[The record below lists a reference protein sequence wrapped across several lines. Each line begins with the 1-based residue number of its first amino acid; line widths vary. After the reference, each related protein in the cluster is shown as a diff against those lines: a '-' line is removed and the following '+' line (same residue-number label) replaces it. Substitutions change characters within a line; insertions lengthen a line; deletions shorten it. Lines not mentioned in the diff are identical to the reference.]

1 MRIQPRRQILDIW
14 RSVIKSSYRDGTW
27 VWGGREES
35 NSLSDTEQL
44 ICLLYPATEV
54 PALALE
60 LPDVMA
66 EDAAKALERFGE
78 PRTIPHRLVEVIED
92 YVERHTVG
100 DEPSF
105 GGGGYLS
112 TDDDSTAPTEE
123 QLAMGLVDSYSLSL
137 TLCLAALGF
146 LNVYKPQVVR
156 RPALVAR
163 IERLQA
169 ALSRRLTAAQIGLLR
184 SFVVNTVGLDDRADR
199 EVRAAMLDMV
209 NQGGLPEQVVVS
221 RLRERLQRVRTL
233 LLDDVRLGVST
244 DRKLEEESRL
254 FEIGWGWG
262 IVRNA
267 PEVELDLTRSAFDRQ
282 PAIGAE
288 AGIAA
293 ARPYLYSTVLALDG
307 INDLRSQRTRELN
320 LLDDEQRR
328 LAEALQI
335 RWDLTQRYWSG
346 IARFGRTWP
355 LEDIPWRTSDGEE
368 SDYFSLLVSAVLV
381 QDLEARQATDDD
393 LNRAVSVFESLAQ
406 RGRITRRVT
415 KDDPAVDMHVPGV
428 RMTLVGSDEIG
439 PQLYW
444 HARDFAPL
452 LLKRCLQAAALSAN
466 RVARDRLMRLA
477 ETTMDHLD
485 KRRIHDGDAL
495 GLWDDPGET
504 LFSDARLP
512 AEKLPSWA
520 MTERVIEALIAGSRT
535 FQQQPLRSPGM
546 RARAE
551 EALHEAEH
559 LLNRLLVNS
568 DSDDTSARSA
578 EIVVIERRLSRAR
591 EVITEQPG
599 TANALALAALLSL
612 DEMNVAHNDASRGA

>member
-60 LPDVMA
+60 SSDMMA
-66 EDAAKALERFGE
+66 EDAAQALELLGE
-78 PRTIPHRLVEVIED
+78 PRTIPYRLVEIIED
-92 YVERHTVG
+92 YVERHTVD
-100 DEPSF
+100 DEPGF

-112 TDDDSTAPTEE
+112 TGDDDKTPTTE
-123 QLAMGLVDSYSLSL
+123 QLAMGLVDAYSLSL

-146 LNVYKPQVVR
+146 LSVYKPQVVR
-156 RPALVAR
+156 RPALVTR
-163 IERLQA
+163 IELLQR

-184 SFVVNTVGLDDRADR
+184 SFVVNTVGVDTEGDRK
-199 EVRAAMLDMV
+199 VRTAMLEMV
-209 NQGGLPEQVVVS
+209 NQGDDPDEVVVS

-244 DRKLEEESRL
+244 DRTLEEETRL

-267 PEVELDLTRSAFDRQ
+267 TDVVLDLDRCAFDRQ

-288 AGIAA
+288 VGVAVP
-293 ARPYLYSTVLALDG
+293 RPYLYSTVLALDG
-307 INDLRSQRTRELN
+307 INDLRSPRTRELN
-320 LLDDEQRR
+320 LLDEEQRR

-346 IARFGRTWP
+346 IARFGKTWP

-381 QDLEARQATDDD
+381 QDLEARQATDED
-393 LNRAVSVFESLAQ
+393 LNRAVAVFESLAQ

-415 KDDPAVDMHVPGV
+415 KDDRAVDMHVPGV

-439 PQLYW
+439 PLLYW

-466 RVARDRLMRLA
+466 RAARDRLMRLA
-477 ETTMDHLD
+477 EMTMDHLD
-485 KRRIHDGDAL
+485 KRRIHDGDAP
-495 GLWDDPGET
+495 GLWDDPNEM
-504 LFSDARLP
+504 LFPDGGLP

-520 MTERVIEALIAGSRT
+520 MTERMVEALIAGSRT
-535 FQQQPLRSPGM
+535 FQQEPLRSSGM

-559 LLNRLLVNS
+559 LLNRLLVDS

-578 EIVVIERRLSRAR
+578 ELIVIERRLSRAR

-612 DEMNVAHNDASRGA
+612 DEINVAQGDASRRT